1 VMLYKVIL
9 FLFIFGAVCTGL
21 NSSGIFTTQVPVQS
35 TVSISQSQ
43 ITDLT
48 NTTQGPVAALGVVS
62 FMSIFVGSILGG
74 LLNVVFIIPLMTS
87 WGIPL
92 WIAMMFQAPIWLVEI
107 AGIYKLFTGI
117 DMEN

>member
-9 FLFIFGAVCTGL
+9 FLFVFGAVCTGL
-21 NSSGIFTTQVPVQS
+21 NTSGIFTTQMPVQS
-35 TVSISQSQ
+35 TASISQTQ

-62 FMSIFVGSILGG
+62 FMALFIGSILGG
-74 LLNVVFIIPLMTS
+74 LLAVLSIIPMMTA

-92 WIAMMFQAPIWLVEI
+92 WIALIFQTPLWLVEI
-107 AGIYKLFTGI
+107 AGIYKLVTGI

>member
-1 VMLYKVIL
+1 LMLYKVIL
-9 FLFIFGAVCTGL
+9 FLFVFGAVCTGL
-21 NSSGIFTTQVPVQS
+21 NTSGIFTTALPVQS
-35 TVSISQSQ
+35 TASISQTQ

-62 FMSIFVGSILGG
+62 FMAVFVGSILGG
-74 LLNVVFIIPLMTS
+74 LLAVLSIIPMMTA

-92 WIAMMFQAPIWLVEI
+92 WIALIFQTPLWIVEI
-107 AGIYKLFTGI
+107 AGIYKVVTGI